1 MNRIT
6 KQIIYGLIFIAVL
19 GGLIIACV
27 SSKTE
32 NEIPV
37 ISVESQRQN
46 LQILSF
52 NEVVSSTGLKSDYVI
67 RVSNPN
73 NSFGASMIKYSL
85 ETQKG
90 KTYILPLEKKYIVIV
105 NEKKRLQE
113 KDFSIDE
120 LVWVETNQKASDDLL
135 VQNKKYQDD
144 ENLVS
149 ATIANNGD
157 YDFLKVDINI
167 ILYNSNE
174 EPVAV
179 SYSELDNVLSR
190 EKRSFETMWPQ
201 SIDGDVANIYIQ
213 ASSNVMDESN
223 IKIPSI

>member
-113 KDFSIDE
+113 NID
-120 LVWVETNQKASDDLL
+120 
-135 VQNKKYQDD
+135 
-144 ENLVS
+144 
-149 ATIANNGD
+149 
-157 YDFLKVDINI
+157 
-167 ILYNSNE
+167 
-174 EPVAV
+174 
-179 SYSELDNVLSR
+179 
-190 EKRSFETMWPQ
+190 
-201 SIDGDVANIYIQ
+201 
-213 ASSNVMDESN
+213 
-223 IKIPSI
+223 